1 MFVLVCVLGVAL
13 AVPQS
18 YDHKEESLPAI
29 PSFPTTFGGVG
40 VGGGG
45 IPDTSNLANL
55 LERMISASAKAA
67 KSSSASQ
74 TPEDRQK
81 DAQTLAQSLD
91 HTIVFLERLSQIS
104 RQQQS
109 GGSYQ

>member
-1 MFVLVCVLGVAL
+1 MQAMFILLVVVVGVAL
-13 AVPQS
+13 AMPQS
-18 YDHKEESLPAI
+18 YGQDSL
-29 PSFPTTFGGVG
+29 V
-40 VGGGG
+40 G

-55 LERMISASAKAA
+55 LERMISASAKAGH
-67 KSSSASQ
+67 SSSASQ

-91 HTIVFLERLSQIS
+91 QTIVFLERLSQIP